1 MNVDPAVRK
10 QLDRIPHLALH
21 EHASLSPLT
30 RFGIGGPAAVLVD
43 TTDASAFT
51 SALKV
56 VRLSAVPHV
65 VIGGGTNL
73 VVSDAGFDGVVLRFR
88 GAGMEFSDHSL
99 KVEAGA
105 VLQDVVDAGVAR
117 GLKGMETMTGIPG
130 NLDSRGCRSW

>member
-43 TTDASAFT
+43 TTDAGAFT

-56 VRLSAVPHV
+56 VRTSAVPHV
-65 VIGGGTNL
+65 VIGGGTNEL
-73 VVSDAGFDGVVLRFR
+73 QRIIIARRL
-88 GAGMEFSDHSL
+88 MERYREEGG
-99 KVEAGA
+99 K
-105 VLQDVVDAGVAR
+105 
-117 GLKGMETMTGIPG
+117 
-130 NLDSRGCRSW
+130 